1 VNPGGRAPGVLR
13 SAGRTER
20 LAETNLGQG
29 RLPAAPPSLLA
40 SILYD
45 VRGDTAMETE
55 LYVSQREGA
64 YWVGDTRVSLDS
76 IVYEF
81 LNGQTAEGIAEA
93 FPVLSL
99 EQVYGAI
106 TYYLGHRAEIDAY
119 LREGRLQ
126 YECERE
132 AERRADPAF
141 FRRLANARQ
150 HQS

>member
-1 VNPGGRAPGVLR
+1 MVMPM
-13 SAGRTER
+13 ER
-20 LAETNLGQG
+20 
-29 RLPAAPPSLLA
+29 
-40 SILYD
+40 
-45 VRGDTAMETE
+45 E

-76 IVYEF
+76 IAYEY
-81 LNGQTAEGIAEA
+81 LDGQTPESIAES

-106 TYYLGHRAEIDAY
+106 AYYLGHRTEIDAY
-119 LREGRLQ
+119 LREGRAQ
-126 YECERE
+126 YERERE

-141 FRRLANARQ
+141 YRRLVNARQ